1 MAKEEKPGLFHFWGV
16 QGRAGYTLC
25 VFQSSPFSLEV
36 LRVLAEVHR
45 QLPVT
50 GPLHFYLQQSNVCW
64 KSQSILSSLH
74 DLHIGCFRWKR

>member
-1 MAKEEKPGLFHFWGV
+1 MAKEVKPGLFHFWGV

-64 KSQSILSSLH
+64 KSQSIFFSLH
-74 DLHIGCFRWKR
+74 DLHTGCFRWKR